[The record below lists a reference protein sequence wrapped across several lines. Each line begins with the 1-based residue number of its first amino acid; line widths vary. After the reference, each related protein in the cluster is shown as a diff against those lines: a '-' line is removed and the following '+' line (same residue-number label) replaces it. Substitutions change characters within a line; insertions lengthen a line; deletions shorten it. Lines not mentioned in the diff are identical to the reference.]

1 MKENTTWQTVYEQLQ
16 EFLNECIKLWWKSKL
31 FFSEVKEVYCT
42 KYWLESEY
50 WSTFYMSYHDL
61 FSKDSGIMEFV
72 EWERKYMEYIY
83 TKDMDMNYKYICSKE
98 QWYYHAMIMW
108 PMTTEEKIQYFLANA
123 KLPTKSE

>member
-72 EWERKYMEYIY
+72 EWNKEYYATSWNRDKIQV
-83 TKDMDMNYKYICSKE
+83 NYFY
-98 QWYYHAMIMW
+98 MIMW